1 MNNLRKSYLVTS
13 LAAFIFS
20 MAVFISGILNPF
32 ELKFYDLLTKF
43 LGSEEKKDNIFI
55 IYIDQNSI
63 EALSKEGIVW
73 PWPRQVYAPVIEY
86 LSEAEA
92 IFLDI
97 IFSEHSS
104 YGVDDDRIL
113 SEAIKKAGNVYLPI
127 VLSNREGELNEEDIK
142 KISLSIKGLSKNEY
156 KSIIFPISDFK
167 NVCKGM
173 GNVTILPD
181 EDGVYRRLP
190 LFSNV
195 KEFTVPNFVM
205 SYFLNGV
212 NLQIESDC
220 IKIQGEKIP
229 LNESSLLLKYPKRK
243 NFFPTLSFLEILEA
257 SIKKQN
263 NLISKIKKDNFRGKI
278 VFIGFSAAGL
288 FDLKP
293 TPISSSTPGVFIHAT
308 AFENLVNK
316 NFIRKVPSY
325 VVLAIIFLISFLM
338 PYLLLRQTSIKIN
351 LFVFL
356 IMVLLLLTA
365 VIIFFKFSIYM
376 EFLPSFSAI
385 IFSSLITLFYSYAIV
400 GRERRFIAR
409 TFSQYMDKKIV
420 DYLIANPKAIAPGG
434 TKKRVTVF
442 FADIEGFTNIS
453 ERLSA
458 ENTAI
463 LLHRVFNV
471 LTEVVINHSGVIDK
485 YIGDSLMAFWG
496 APLESEFDELNACNA
511 ALQSIKRLEELN
523 LYFSEKGLPN
533 IRIRIG
539 IHTGEAI
546 AGNIGSDRLYNYTVI
561 GDTVNTASR
570 LESANKFFK
579 SNIIVSE
586 ETYLKISKVF
596 IARPLGIVRVKGRFQ
611 PIKIFEILGKATEE
625 SRERILFAEKFN
637 YAYSLFREKK
647 WKESREIFENLLKD
661 YPEDFPTKIYLNLIE
676 KYSMVNELT
685 EDWFIVKIE
694 SK

>member
-1 MNNLRKSYLVTS
+1 MNKLRKSYLITS
-13 LAAFIFS
+13 VAAFIFS
-20 MAVFISGILNPF
+20 ILVYLSGILNPF

-97 IFSEHSS
+97 IFSEYSS

-127 VLSNREGELNEEDIK
+127 VLSHREAELNEEDIK
-142 KISLSIKGLSKNEY
+142 KISFSIKWPSKNEY
-156 KSIIFPISDFK
+156 KSVIFPISDFK
-167 NVCKGM
+167 NVCKGL
-173 GNVTILPD
+173 GNVSILPD

-190 LFSNV
+190 LFSKV
-195 KEFTVPNFVM
+195 KEFTVPNFVT
-205 SYFLNGV
+205 SYFLKGV
-212 NLQIESDC
+212 DFQIKSDYIT
-220 IKIQGEKIP
+220 IKGKKIP
-229 LNESSLLLKYPKRK
+229 FNEESLLLKYPKGK

-257 SIKKQN
+257 SNKEQKN
-263 NLISKIKKDNFRGKI
+263 MISKVKKDNFRGKI

-308 AFENLVNK
+308 AFENLVNN
-316 NFIRKVPSY
+316 NFITSSPNY
-325 VVLAIIFLISFLM
+325 IILAIISLISFLI
-338 PYLLLRQTSIKIN
+338 PYLFLKQTSIKIN

-356 IMVLLLLTA
+356 IMVLILLTV
-365 VIIFFKFSIYM
+365 VIIFFKFSIYIQ
-376 EFLPSFSAI
+376 FLPSFTAT
-385 IFSSLITLFYSYAIV
+385 IFSSLITLFYSYAVV
-400 GRERRFIAR
+400 GREKRFIAR

-471 LTEVVINHSGVIDK
+471 LTEVVIKHSGVIDK

-496 APLESEFDELNACNA
+496 APLESEFDELNACSA
-511 ALQSIKRLEELN
+511 ALQCIKRLEDLN
-523 LYFSEKGLPN
+523 LYFSEKGLPI

-579 SNIIVSE
+579 SNIIISE
-586 ETYLKISKVF
+586 ETYLKVSQVF
-596 IARPLGIVRVKGRFQ
+596 IARPLGIVRVKGRFK
-611 PIKIFEILGKATEE
+611 PIKIFEILGKTSEE
-625 SRERILFAEKFN
+625 SKEKILFAERFN
-637 YAYSLFREKK
+637 HAYSLFIEKK
-647 WKESREIFENLLKD
+647 WKDSREIFETLLED
-661 YPEDFPTKIYLNLIE
+661 YPEDFPSKIYLNLIE
-676 KYSMVNELT
+676 KYSMLDKLT